1 MRAPISASTKALWVQ
16 WKMDVFPLWVQL
28 VFLCVCCISLE
39 MFGHFL
45 SSCVSILFVL
55 ECKFS
60 LFNLLKATV
69 VQTTVMIPLLFF
81 LQISVLSSWKFFGI
95 VFDVWS

>member
-1 MRAPISASTKALWVQ
+1 
-16 WKMDVFPLWVQL
+16 MDVFPLWVQL
-28 VFLCVCCISLE
+28 VFLCVYCISLE

-60 LFNLLKATV
+60 LINLLKATV
-69 VQTTVMIPLLFF
+69 VQTTGIIQLLSFVANF
-81 LQISVLSSWKFFGI
+81 SFVQLE
-95 VFDVWS
+95 VFWNSL